1 MISGLG
7 NLDAC
12 PWLEFVP
19 LKLFNGASSLFIKV
33 YRCTVYKSGR
43 LTAAATTF
51 NQISEPMTIV
61 MLISMMMH
69 GGDDDDGGEDD
80 DDDNDDDHAW

>member
-1 MISGLG
+1 
-7 NLDAC
+7 
-12 PWLEFVP
+12 
-19 LKLFNGASSLFIKV
+19 LFNGASSLFIKV

-61 MLISMMMH
+61 MLMMMVM
-69 GGDDDDGGEDD
+69 GVMMMMVARMMMTIMMMTMVMIDDDDDDDDG
-80 DDDNDDDHAW
+80 

>member
-33 YRCTVYKSGR
+33 YRCTVYKSGG

-51 NQISEPMTIV
+51 NQ
-61 MLISMMMH
+61 ISMMMH

-80 DDDNDDDHAW
+80 DDDDDDDHGDD